1 MLRQFKR
8 DMLLGG
14 IGYPLLE
21 ILYRGRS
28 HWTMAL
34 TGGLAMALLRR
45 TGILQKRRPLWQ
57 QAALGGLLITGL
69 EYAVGRGFNR
79 GYDIWDYRRLPL
91 NLHGQICLFYTLGW
105 CALSAAVL
113 AWMKRQGG

>member
-8 DMLLGG
+8 DMMVGG

-28 HWTMAL
+28 HWTMAVA
-34 TGGLAMALLRR
+34 GGLGMALLRR
-45 TGILQKRRPLWQ
+45 TGATQRHRPLWQ
-57 QAALGGLLITGL
+57 QALLGGLLITGV

-79 GYDIWDYRRLPL
+79 GYHIWDYRRMPL
-91 NLHGQICLFYTLGW
+91 NLHGQICLAYTLGW

-113 AWMKRQGG
+113 ALMRRRV